1 MIDVTPTENPTEA
14 EQIPVAHDSG
24 EAAE

>member
-1 MIDVTPTENPTEA
+1 MIDVTPAENPTEP
-14 EQIPVAHDSG
+14 EQNPITDYNQ